1 MSQNPQDV
9 TNPGV
14 VNAADQG
21 DGPTVVDQPVTTGP
35 SSNEGPLV
43 QAGSAVSGSGTTGP
57 DQPVT
62 VTPPMTAER
71 TVEGGTYSPQ
81 SPVTEE
87 VVENNV
93 VNQVYG
99 QGTPANV
106 FV

>member
-14 VNAADQG
+14 TNVADQG
-21 DGPTVVDQPVTTGP
+21 DGTTTVDQPVTVSP
-35 SSNEGPLV
+35 SSNPGPLV
-43 QAGSAVSGSGTTGP
+43 QSGTAVAGLGTTGP

-62 VTPPMTAER
+62 VTPPMTAQE

-81 SPVTEE
+81 SPVTDN
-87 VVENNV
+87 VIENNV
-93 VNQVYG
+93 VGQVYG
-99 QGTPANV
+99 QGTPANI